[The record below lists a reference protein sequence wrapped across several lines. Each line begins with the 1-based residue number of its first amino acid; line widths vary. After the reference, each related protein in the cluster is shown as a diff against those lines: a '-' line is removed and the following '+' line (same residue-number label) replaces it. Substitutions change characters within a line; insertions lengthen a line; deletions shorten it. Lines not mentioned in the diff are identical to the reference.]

1 MSISAPYMVVLALL
15 VGLVTSFIGP
25 GDSLFRFQDLTV
37 WLIIG
42 ITAALVLLAYS
53 ATFSALGVISK
64 KFGIYIAMVM
74 GVWEFI
80 MAFFSLLT
88 SGQSK
93 IAWLSVSHWGLE
105 MVNSAALIAWPDS
118 GYYDIIGS
126 GLFNSSVVFSIFWNE
141 PVIVPGSPIG
151 SLLVSAF
158 FLIFYI
164 GVWVLIGQSFLGRR
178 EID

>member
-1 MSISAPYMVVLALL
+1 M
-15 VGLVTSFIGP
+15 
-25 GDSLFRFQDLTV
+25 
-37 WLIIG
+37 
-42 ITAALVLLAYS
+42 
-53 ATFSALGVISK
+53 
-64 KFGIYIAMVM
+64 GIYHGILFIAY
-74 GVWEFI
+74 
-80 MAFFSLLT
+80 

-93 IAWLSVSHWGLE
+93 VAWLSVSHWGLE

-164 GVWVLIGQSFLGRR
+164 GVWILIGQSFLGRR